1 MEVMFMVEPVRTVLT
16 CNKLVINELPIMLE
30 YTLLIVV
37 SVEVPNVD
45 VTDNEFVV
53 MAFPIRVE

>member
-1 MEVMFMVEPVRTVLT
+1 MVEPVRTVLT